1 MDFLLY
7 NEEVFWGKMKKV
19 DVFSISIVRF
29 SVAVNGSPSVFSFAS
44 TRGIC
49 QGDPLSLLLFVF
61 VMKALSRL
69 ILKAMDGGFLT

>member
-29 SVAVNGSPSVFSFAS
+29 SVVVNGNPSVFSFAS